1 MREQYLS
8 EHKHAYLSWD
18 APAISFAFAANEREG
33 GRNLFFVPE
42 SVPEKKELLMYTTEG
57 QELVIIETTLP
68 EEVLSRLLP
77 ELLAETGTRSVRY
90 EIPGGMILLPE
101 RLTGF
106 EVSTD
111 GYLNLTLS

>member
-1 MREQYLS
+1 
-8 EHKHAYLSWD
+8 
-18 APAISFAFAANEREG
+18 
-33 GRNLFFVPE
+33 
-42 SVPEKKELLMYTTEG
+42 MYTTEG